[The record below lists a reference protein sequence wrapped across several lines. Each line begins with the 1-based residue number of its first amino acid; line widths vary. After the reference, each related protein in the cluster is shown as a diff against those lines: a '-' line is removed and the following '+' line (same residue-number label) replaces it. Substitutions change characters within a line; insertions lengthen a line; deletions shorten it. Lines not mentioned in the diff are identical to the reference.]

1 MWLEIKKLLQIKKDV
16 AANKKKVLLQ
26 IKKLLQT
33 SDMETSTQ
41 SSSRVG

>member
-16 AANKKKVLLQ
+16 AANKKVATNKVMHD
-26 IKKLLQT
+26 KT